1 MVKRPEVHSGGGTKV
16 VVRAGAE
23 VTETNDLVDD
33 VEAI

>member
-16 VVRAGAE
+16 VVRAGA

-33 VEAI
+33 DEAI